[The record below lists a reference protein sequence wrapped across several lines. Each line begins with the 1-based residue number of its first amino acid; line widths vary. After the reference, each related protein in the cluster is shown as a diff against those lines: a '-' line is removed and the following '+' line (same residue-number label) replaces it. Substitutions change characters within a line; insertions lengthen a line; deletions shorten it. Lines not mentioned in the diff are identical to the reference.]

1 MTGGRSGAWEG
12 VLGRRGGTITKRGKS
27 KLLGAAVR
35 VTVTAGSLEPDIVGW
50 HGLFLPEFITS
61 TIYLILVT

>member
-35 VTVTAGSLEPDIVGW
+35 VTVTAGSLEPDIVG
-50 HGLFLPEFITS
+50 
-61 TIYLILVT
+61 